1 MHRNPQAIMLD
12 RLIVHIG
19 LHKTGTTWLQRHA
32 FVPAFG
38 VQHLVDSA
46 QPWNDSV
53 LESLVQGVKF
63 DPLAVRAELERRW
76 DGSSL
81 PVLSAERLGGHP
93 ISGAY
98 DRWDIADRLAEAVPG
113 ARILVGTRS
122 EGWEESIYTQMIQE
136 GFTGRSMVQ
145 PPRTQWKTPSWPGS
159 YTDVVGLVEGYRQRF
174 GRDRV
179 AELPYELLRDKPE
192 RYTKLL
198 AEVCAHEAL
207 RGATVAA
214 KQRENPRAQDLE
226 RLRIANHFKVSALN
240 PNPVVDLG
248 PRGAAWL
255 ARVLKPF

>member
-1 MHRNPQAIMLD
+1 MLD
-12 RLIVHIG
+12 RLVVHIG

-38 VQHLVDSA
+38 IQQLVDSS
-46 QPWNDSV
+46 QPWDDSA
-53 LESLVQGVKF
+53 LQSLVMGLNF

-98 DRWDIADRLAEAVPG
+98 DRWDIADRLAEALPG
-113 ARILVGTRS
+113 VRILVGTRS
-122 EGWEESIYTQMIQE
+122 EGWEESIYAQMIQE
-136 GFTGRSMVQ
+136 GFTGPSMLQ
-145 PPRTQWKTPSWPGS
+145 PTRTQWKTASWPGH
-159 YTDVVGLVEGYRQRF
+159 YRDVDGLVEGYRQRF

-179 AELPYELLRDKPE
+179 ADLPYELLRDKPE
-192 RYTKLL
+192 QFTNLL

-207 RGATVAA
+207 RGASVAVTH
-214 KQRENPRAQDLE
+214 RENPRAQDLE

-240 PNPVVDLG
+240 PRPLVDLG
-248 PRGAAWL
+248 PRGARLL
-255 ARVLKPF
+255 ARILKPF

>member
-1 MHRNPQAIMLD
+1 MLD
-12 RLIVHIG
+12 RLVVHIG
-19 LHKTGTTWLQRHA
+19 LHKTGTTWLQRQA

-38 VQHLVDSA
+38 VQQLVDSA
-46 QPWNDSV
+46 QPWDDSA
-53 LESLVQGVKF
+53 LQSLVRGLNF

-98 DRWDIADRLAEAVPG
+98 DRWDIADRLAEALPE

-122 EGWEESIYTQMIQE
+122 EGWEESIYAQMIQE
-136 GFTGRSMVQ
+136 GFTGRSMIQ
-145 PPRTQWKTPSWPGS
+145 PSRTQWKSASWPGCYS
-159 YTDVVGLVEGYRQRF
+159 DVDGLVEGYRQRF

-192 RYTKLL
+192 HFTKLL

-207 RGATVAA
+207 GGASVAA
-214 KQRENPRAQDLE
+214 MHRENPLAQDLE
-226 RLRIANHFKVSALN
+226 RLRFTNHFKVSALN
-240 PNPVVDLG
+240 PNPVLDLG
-248 PRGAAWL
+248 PRGATLL
-255 ARVLKPF
+255 ARILKPF

>member
-1 MHRNPQAIMLD
+1 MLD
-12 RLIVHIG
+12 RLVVHIG

-38 VQHLVDSA
+38 VQQLVDSA
-46 QPWNDSV
+46 QPWDDSA
-53 LESLVQGVKF
+53 LQSLVLGLKF

-81 PVLSAERLGGHP
+81 PALSAERLGGHP
-93 ISGAY
+93 ISGGY
-98 DRWDIADRLAEAVPG
+98 DRWDIADRLAEALPG

-122 EGWEESIYTQMIQE
+122 EGWEESIYAQMIQE
-136 GFTGRSMVQ
+136 GFTGRSLVQ
-145 PPRTQWKTPSWPGS
+145 PSRTQWKSASWPGC
-159 YTDVVGLVEGYRQRF
+159 YRDVGGLVEGYRQRF

-192 RYTKLL
+192 QFTKLL
-198 AEVCAHEAL
+198 AEVCTHEAL

-214 KQRENPRAQDLE
+214 EHRENPRAPDLE
-226 RLRIANHFKVSALN
+226 RLRLANHFKVSALN
-240 PNPVVDLG
+240 PSPLVDLG

-255 ARVLKPF
+255 ARILKPF

>member
-1 MHRNPQAIMLD
+1 MLD
-12 RLIVHIG
+12 RLVVHIG

-38 VQHLVDSA
+38 IQQLVDSA
-46 QPWNDSV
+46 QPWDDSA
-53 LESLVQGVKF
+53 LQSLVMGLNF

-98 DRWDIADRLAEAVPG
+98 DRWDIADRLAEALPG
-113 ARILVGTRS
+113 VRILVGTRS
-122 EGWEESIYTQMIQE
+122 EGWGESIYAQMIQE
-136 GFTGRSMVQ
+136 GFTGPSMLQ
-145 PPRTQWKTPSWPGS
+145 PSRTQWKSASWPGRYS
-159 YTDVVGLVEGYRQRF
+159 DVDGLVEGYRQRF

-192 RYTKLL
+192 QFTKLL

-207 RGATVAA
+207 RGASVAA
-214 KQRENPRAQDLE
+214 THRENPRAQDLE

-240 PNPVVDLG
+240 PNPVLDLG

-255 ARVLKPF
+255 ARILKPF